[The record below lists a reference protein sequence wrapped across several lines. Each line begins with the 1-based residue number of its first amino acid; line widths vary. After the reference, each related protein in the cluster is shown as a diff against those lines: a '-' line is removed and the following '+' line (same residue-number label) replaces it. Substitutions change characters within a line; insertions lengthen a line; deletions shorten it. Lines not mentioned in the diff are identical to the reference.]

1 MNKFF
6 YAKLALNNIKKNA
19 RTYIPYILT
28 CIGTIIMF
36 YNMSFLSV
44 AKDISIVSDS
54 SSVRELLRLGTIVI
68 GIFSLIFLFYTNS
81 FLIKRRKKEFGLFNI
96 LGMEKKHV
104 ARIMGYETIFTFAIC
119 LTAGISLGILLS
131 KFMILLLFKIISFK
145 ATFGFEISPSA
156 VLLTVKVFGG
166 IFAIN
171 LVYNILQV
179 HVSKPVELLK
189 GGNAGEKEPK
199 TKWITTIIGAVCLGI
214 GYYIAIFTKS
224 PLDALT
230 LFFVA
235 VILVMIGTY
244 CLFTSGSI
252 AVLKMLRRNKKYY
265 YKPNHFISVSGMMY
279 RMKQNAAGL
288 ANICILSTAVIIM
301 ISTTISLYVGME
313 EVMQSRYPRNI
324 LVLASHISDDNVEE
338 LDSLIQ
344 QQVDEAGVEQKNADG
359 FRYMVFG
366 ALQDGASFKVEQ
378 KWNMSHVSDMAT
390 LIFITEDE
398 YNKSASDAISLMND
412 EALLY
417 TIHGIIP
424 GDELNFNG
432 CRFSVKERPDTINLP
447 VGMTNTLS
455 DSYCVVVKD
464 TEAID
469 RVYDTLVVDDEADD
483 QQSKNL
489 SYYYGFD
496 VEADEELQIELVKN
510 LNIAVDS
517 TDIGDLV
524 YAEGAEDSRAGFYSV
539 YGGLFYIGIFL
550 GLLFVMATVLIIY
563 YKQIAEGYD
572 DKDRFEIMQKVG
584 MSHGEIK
591 KAVQSQV
598 LTVFFMPLA
607 AAVIHIAVAFNIITK
622 LLAIFNL
629 TDIPLFA
636 ACTAGTIII
645 FGILY
650 TAVYAL
656 TATAYYKIVS

>member
-6 YAKLALNNIKKNA
+6 YPKLALNNIKKNS

-44 AKDISIVSDS
+44 AKDIGSVSDS
-54 SSVRELLRLGTIVI
+54 ASVRELLRIGTTVI

-104 ARIMGYETIFTFAIC
+104 AKIMVYETVFTSVIC
-119 LTAGISLGILLS
+119 LTAGILFGILLS
-131 KFMILLLFKIISFK
+131 KLMILLLFKLISFE
-145 ATFGFEISPSA
+145 ATFGFEIPVSA
-156 VLLTVKVFGG
+156 VLLTVKIFGG

-171 LVYNILQV
+171 LIYNICQV
-179 HVSKPVELLK
+179 HVSKPVELLR

-199 TKWITTIIGAVCLGI
+199 TKWITTIVGTVCLGI
-214 GYYIAIFTKS
+214 GYYIAISTKS
-224 PLDALT
+224 PLAALT
-230 LFFVA
+230 SFFIA

-252 AVLKMLRRNKKYY
+252 AILKMLRRNKKYY
-265 YKPNHFISVSGMMY
+265 YRPNHFISVSGMMY

-313 EVMQSRYPRNI
+313 DVMRSRYPRNI
-324 LVLASHISDDNVEE
+324 LVLASHISDDDVEK

-344 QQVDEAGVEQKNADG
+344 QQVDEAGVEQKNTAS

-366 ALQDGASFKVEQ
+366 VLQDGASFKIEQ
-378 KWNMSHVSDMAT
+378 QWNTSHVSDMAT

-398 YNKSASDAISLMND
+398 YNKSESDNISLMND
-412 EALLY
+412 EAILY
-417 TIHGIIP
+417 SIHGNIP

-432 CRFSVKERPDTINLP
+432 CKFSVKERPDTINLP
-447 VGMTNTLS
+447 VGMSNTVS

-469 RVYDTLVVDDEADD
+469 RVYDALVVDEADD
-483 QQSKNL
+483 QQRNL

-496 VEADEELQIELVKN
+496 ADADEELQIKLVNN
-510 LNIAVDS
+510 LNIAIDS
-517 TDIGDLV
+517 TDIDDIV

-539 YGGLFYIGIFL
+539 YGGLFFIGIFL

-572 DKDRFEIMQKVG
+572 DRDRFEIMQKVG
-584 MSHGEIK
+584 MSHGEVK
-591 KAVQSQV
+591 KAVRSQV

-607 AAVIHIAVAFNIITK
+607 AAVIHIAVAFNVITK

-629 TDIPLFA
+629 TNIPLFA
-636 ACTAGTIII
+636 ACTVGTIIV
-645 FGILY
+645 FAVLY

-656 TATAYYKIVS
+656 TAAAYYKIVS